1 MSDEEEIDV
10 DAMIEEMEAGGDSAP
25 EYVPPE
31 IHPHDEALGFNVD
44 DEIQKMLDDGIG
56 KDVNVIDDGFSHW
69 DDEVASRWQKRESD
83 TALLLDKWSLRQ
95 GRELLGYSEG
105 LKKILEADKRKTK
118 VYQDLELKA
127 ADFFSAA
134 FEPLPVLAERCKD
147 EQISTYMRNLL
158 DTPEFQ

>member
-1 MSDEEEIDV
+1 MSDEEELDV

-69 DDEVASRWQKRESD
+69 DDEVVSRWQKRESE
-83 TALLLDKWSLRQ
+83 TALILDKWSLRQ
-95 GRELLGYSEG
+95 GRELLGYSDC
-105 LKKILEADKRKTK
+105 LNKILEAYNSNRK
-118 VYQDLELKA
+118 VYHDL
-127 ADFFSAA
+127 
-134 FEPLPVLAERCKD
+134 
-147 EQISTYMRNLL
+147 
-158 DTPEFQ
+158 